1 MDTGGDHLR
10 IPNRQLHHASAD
22 VERLFYICA
31 YIYICIPID
40 RATDTSLC
48 VCVCIAKRRRRIQVS
63 GWYWSV
69 RTRPLAEK
77 KKRQA
82 GYAGYAIKPKHYTCP
97 LPLLEPTMY
106 RLKGPESADELTNV
120 HL

>member
-48 VCVCIAKRRRRIQVS
+48 VCVCIAKRRRRRIQVS

-69 RTRPLAEK
+69 RTRPFCLAIGWQKEK
-77 KKRQA
+77 KEETGR
-82 GYAGYAIKPKHYTCP
+82 
-97 LPLLEPTMY
+97 LLVTP
-106 RLKGPESADELTNV
+106 
-120 HL
+120 